1 MAYATPAQ
9 MGTRY
14 DIRRIGDLV
23 SDTGDRDP
31 APLTSPVLA
40 ACLDDASGHIDSACR
55 VGGRYATS
63 ELTAMTGY
71 GASLLVRLTC
81 DIAYGLLV
89 ARRGYSA
96 TDQQAMAP
104 NYKPA
109 LDMLELVRKGERVF
123 DVFNGGDPD
132 EGSPTTLS
140 AKGMKIRTPGYSNG
154 SDMVGLASRLFG
166 RRNPN

>member
-1 MAYATPAQ
+1 MPYATPAELLV
-9 MGTRY
+9 RY
-14 DIRRIGDLV
+14 DARRVGDLV
-23 SDTGDRDP
+23 SDTGDRDTNP
-31 APLTSPVLA
+31 VASPVLA

-55 VGGRYATS
+55 VGGRYSTT
-63 ELTAMTGY
+63 ELDTMVGN
-71 GASLLVRLTC
+71 GSSLLIRLTC

-109 LDMLELVRKGERVF
+109 LDMLELIRKGERVF
-123 DVFNGGDPD
+123 DIYNGGDPD
-132 EGSPTTLS
+132 EGSSVTAT
-140 AKGMKIRTPGYSNG
+140 AKVMKARTAGYYIGN
-154 SDMVGLASRLFG
+154 DMVGLSSRFFG